1 MYPPATLEAASGRIS
16 MIYKNAIFDRTE
28 EGYGEM
34 LNNEEEQDEAR
45 GNVTTEAGDSSR
57 AVKGHG
63 SISFLRGG
71 SQDDS
76 LGSMAPPPIPN
87 RPANATAISDS
98 GVFESQETQSFNY
111 SDASSIARFPTFHF
125 NIHALASLAQVS
137 KMPSKGRKNGKDAGK
152 RVGVLRL
159 VLADQE
165 GCVGKL
171 TAWREVAEEWGGIG
185 QGMGC
190 KRGDVVHLENVAVD
204 SSDPS
209 TSPNFT
215 ASPMLKSK
223 MTICYRTMPHAHED
237 GVFRPDLRLGESDPC
252 VRKVAT
258 VVRWFEEMAGL
269 PGDSH

>member
-1 MYPPATLEAASGRIS
+1 MTTVITWPPTNPE
-16 MIYKNAIFDRTE
+16 
-28 EGYGEM
+28 
-34 LNNEEEQDEAR
+34 
-45 GNVTTEAGDSSR
+45 EAGDSPR

-63 SISFLRGG
+63 SISFLLGG

-87 RPANATAISDS
+87 RPANASAISDS

-137 KMPSKGRKNGKDAGK
+137 KMPSKGKKANLLIAIAEVDGPEMITIKNGKDAGK

-190 KRGDVVHLENVAVD
+190 KRGDVVHLE
-204 SSDPS
+204 S
-209 TSPNFT
+209 
-215 ASPMLKSK
+215 
-223 MTICYRTMPHAHED
+223 E
-237 GVFRPDLRLGESDPC
+237 
-252 VRKVAT
+252 
-258 VVRWFEEMAGL
+258 
-269 PGDSH
+269 